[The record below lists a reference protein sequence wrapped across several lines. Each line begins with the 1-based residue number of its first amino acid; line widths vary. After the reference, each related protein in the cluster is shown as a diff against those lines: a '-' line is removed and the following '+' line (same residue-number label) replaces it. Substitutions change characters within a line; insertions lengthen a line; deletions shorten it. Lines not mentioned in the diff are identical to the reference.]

1 MCDSAARRGAFAAF
15 SVLSVTIR
23 SLYSAF
29 YITLACALASDAA
42 LAAGVNAPYP
52 ARPVRIITGSPG
64 STADITARFI
74 GQKLSERFRQ
84 SMVIDNRA
92 SAGGIVGA
100 ELVAHAPPDGYTL
113 FVSGVNT
120 QVSAPLL
127 FKNISFDPL
136 RDFAPISLITNS
148 GLVVTV
154 VPSLGV
160 SNLPEFVA
168 LVKSRPQGL
177 HYASA
182 STGTSSHLTGELFAQ
197 MLGMKLIHVP
207 YKGAGFTVTALL
219 TGEVQAAF
227 LSTTTINA
235 HVKAGRLKAIAL
247 LNEKRFAGA
256 PDIPTALEQGY
267 KGLESYVWF
276 GLYAP
281 GRTPRTIIDKLN
293 REIASIL
300 NLQETKSAMLAQGTE
315 VVHTTPEEFDR
326 FQRAEIAK
334 WGKVIRDAK
343 IQAN

>member
-1 MCDSAARRGAFAAF
+1 MKSCARSNRAA
-15 SVLSVTIR
+15 
-23 SLYSAF
+23 
-29 YITLACALASDAA
+29 TLAFVALSTQA
-42 LAAGVNAPYP
+42 LGADSLQHYP
-52 ARPVRIITGSPG
+52 SRPVRIITGSPG

-74 GQKLSERFRQ
+74 GQKLSERFKQ
-84 SMVIDNRA
+84 QMVIDNRA

-100 ELVAHAPPDGYTL
+100 EIVANAPPDGYTL
-113 FVSGVNT
+113 YVSGVNT

-127 FKNISFDPL
+127 FKHITFDPL

-154 VPSLGV
+154 TPSLGV
-160 SNLPEFVA
+160 TNLREFVA
-168 LVKSRPQGL
+168 LATSRQYGL

-197 MLGMKLIHVP
+197 TTGITLVHVP
-207 YKGAGFTVTALL
+207 YKGAGYTLTALL

-227 LSTTTINA
+227 LSTTTTSGQI
-235 HVKAGRLKAIAL
+235 KAGKLKAIAL
-247 LNEKRFAGA
+247 LNDKRFAGA
-256 PDIPTALEQGY
+256 PDIPTAAEQGF

-281 GRTPRTIIDKLN
+281 GKTPRAIIDKIN
-293 REIASIL
+293 REIGAIL
-300 NLQETKSAMLAQGTE
+300 KLQEIKDAMLQQGAE
-315 VVHTTPEEFDR
+315 VVYTTPEEFDR
-326 FQRAEIAK
+326 FQRAEMVK

>member
-1 MCDSAARRGAFAAF
+1 M
-15 SVLSVTIR
+15 IR
-23 SLYSAF
+23 SLFTVFA
-29 YITLACALASDAA
+29 LALASTAA
-42 LAAGVNAPYP
+42 IGADSTASYP
-52 ARPVRIITGSPG
+52 SRPVRIITGSPG

-74 GQKLSERFRQ
+74 GHRLSERFKQ

-100 ELVAHAPPDGYTL
+100 EIVANAPPDGYTL
-113 FVSGVNT
+113 YVSGVNT

-127 FKNISFDPL
+127 FRNISFDPL

-154 VPSLGV
+154 VPALGV
-160 SNLPEFVA
+160 NTLREFVT

-197 MLGMKLIHVP
+197 MLGLPLLHVP

-256 PDIPTALEQGY
+256 PEIPTALEQGY

-281 GRTPRTIIDKLN
+281 GRTPRPLIDKLN
-293 REIASIL
+293 REIATIL
-300 NLQETKSAMLAQGTE
+300 NLPETKSAMLAQGTE
-315 VVHTTPEEFDR
+315 VVYTTPEAFDR

-334 WGKVIRDAK
+334 WGKVIREAK
-343 IQAN
+343 IQVN

>member
-1 MCDSAARRGAFAAF
+1 MKQYLCAAAAVVLSSAA
-15 SVLSVTIR
+15 LSAEPV
-23 SLYSAF
+23 
-29 YITLACALASDAA
+29 
-42 LAAGVNAPYP
+42 AGYP
-52 ARPVRIITGSPG
+52 SRPVRIISGSPG

-74 GQKLSERFRQ
+74 GQKLFERFKQ
-84 SMVIDNRA
+84 PMVIDNRA

-100 ELVAHAPPDGYTL
+100 EIVANAPPDGYTL
-113 FVSGVNT
+113 YVSGVNT

-154 VPSLGV
+154 VPALGV
-160 SNLPEFVA
+160 NNLKEFVA

-182 STGTSSHLTGELFAQ
+182 STGTSSHLTGELFKQ
-197 MLGMKLIHVP
+197 MLGIPLVHVP

-227 LSTTTINA
+227 LSTTTVNA
-235 HVKAGRLKAIAL
+235 HLKSGKLKAIAL
-247 LNEKRFAGA
+247 LNDKRFPGA
-256 PDIPTALEQGY
+256 PEIPTALEQGF

-281 GRTPRTIIDKLN
+281 GRTPRAIIDKIN

-300 NLQETKSAMLAQGTE
+300 SLPETKAAMLSQGAE
-315 VVHTTPEEFDR
+315 VVYTTPEEFDR

-334 WGKVIRDAK
+334 WGKVIREAK

>member
-1 MCDSAARRGAFAAF
+1 MKAPLLTMLALAFASGAAHAAEP
-15 SVLSVTIR
+15 V
-23 SLYSAF
+23 
-29 YITLACALASDAA
+29 AS
-42 LAAGVNAPYP
+42 YP
-52 ARPVRIITGSPG
+52 ARPVRIVSGSPG

-100 ELVAHAPPDGYTL
+100 EIVARAPPDGYTL
-113 FVSGVNT
+113 YVSGVNT

-127 FKNISFDPL
+127 FRNISFDPL
-136 RDFAPISLITNS
+136 KDFAPISLITNS

-154 VPSLGV
+154 VPSLPV
-160 SNLPEFVA
+160 SNLKEFIA
-168 LVKSRPQGL
+168 LVKSRPEGL

-197 MLGMKLIHVP
+197 MLNLKLVHVP

-227 LSTTTINA
+227 LSTTTINP
-235 HVKAGRLKAIAL
+235 HVKSGRLKPIAL
-247 LNEKRFAGA
+247 LNDKRFAGA

-281 GRTPRTIIDKLN
+281 GRTPRAIVEKVN
-293 REIASIL
+293 REIGSIL
-300 NLQETKSAMLAQGTE
+300 SLPETKSAMLAQGAE
-315 VVHTTPEEFDR
+315 VVYTTPEEFDR

>member
-1 MCDSAARRGAFAAF
+1 MRLPLC
-15 SVLSVTIR
+15 TIPV
-23 SLYSAF
+23 
-29 YITLACALASDAA
+29 LACLSSTSPAA
-42 LAAGVNAPYP
+42 DLAASYP
-52 ARPVRIITGSPG
+52 TRPVRIISGSPG

-74 GQKLSERFRQ
+74 GQKLFERFKQ
-84 SMVIDNRA
+84 PMVIDNRA
-92 SAGGIVGA
+92 SAGGIIGA
-100 ELVAHAPPDGYTL
+100 EIVANAPPDGHTL
-113 FVSGVNT
+113 YVSGVNT

-127 FKNISFDPL
+127 FRNISFDPL
-136 RDFAPISLITNS
+136 KDFAPISLITNS

-154 VPSLGV
+154 VPALGV
-160 SNLPEFVA
+160 NNLKEFVA

-182 STGTSSHLTGELFAQ
+182 STGTSSHLTGELFKQ
-197 MLGMKLIHVP
+197 MLGIPLEHVP

-227 LSTTTINA
+227 LSTTTVNA
-235 HVKAGRLKAIAL
+235 YVKSGKLKAIAL
-247 LNEKRFAGA
+247 LNDKRFAGA
-256 PDIPTALEQGY
+256 PDIPTALEQGF

-281 GRTPRTIIDKLN
+281 GKTPRAIIDKIN

-300 NLQETKSAMLAQGTE
+300 NLPETKSAMLAQGAE
-315 VVHTTPEEFDR
+315 VVYTTPEEFDR

-334 WGKVIRDAK
+334 WSKVIREAK

>member
-1 MCDSAARRGAFAAF
+1 MKLSLFVAAVTFFAADYA
-15 SVLSVTIR
+15 TAAEPI
-23 SLYSAF
+23 
-29 YITLACALASDAA
+29 AS
-42 LAAGVNAPYP
+42 YP
-52 ARPVRIITGSPG
+52 SRPVRIITGSPG

-74 GQKLSERFRQ
+74 GQKLTERFKQ
-84 SMVIDNRA
+84 PMVIDNRA
-92 SAGGIVGA
+92 SAGGIIGA
-100 ELVAHAPPDGYTL
+100 EIVAHAVPDGYTL
-113 FVSGVNT
+113 YVSGVNT

-136 RDFAPISLITNS
+136 KDFAPISLITNS

-154 VPSLGV
+154 VPALGV
-160 SNLPEFVA
+160 NTLKEFVA

-177 HYASA
+177 LYASA

-197 MLGMKLIHVP
+197 MLGIKLVHVP

-227 LSTTTINA
+227 LSTTTTSAQIR
-235 HVKAGRLKAIAL
+235 AGKLKAIAL

-256 PDIPTALEQGY
+256 PDIPTALEQGF

-281 GRTPRTIIDKLN
+281 GKTPRALIDKIN

-300 NLQETKSAMLAQGTE
+300 TLPEIKSAMLAQGAE
-315 VVHTTPEEFDR
+315 IVYTTPDEFDR
-326 FQRAEIAK
+326 
-334 WGKVIRDAK
+334 
-343 IQAN
+343 